1 MQQAAINLKAGAFKL
16 WIYFAKNQDGYEFA
30 LSSKSVADEFGIKID
45 QYNSAIKE
53 LMEKGYLIQ
62 ESGNRYSFNEIPVI
76 GKTHNAVNGKPNN
89 AVNGKPN
96 NAL

>member
-1 MQQAAINLKAGAFKL
+1 
-16 WIYFAKNQDGYEFA
+16 
-30 LSSKSVADEFGIKID
+30 
-45 QYNSAIKE
+45 
-53 LMEKGYLIQ
+53 MEKGYLIQ

>member
-1 MQQAAINLKAGAFKL
+1 MQQAAIDLKAGAFKL
-16 WIYFAKNQDGYEFA
+16 WVYFAKNQDGYEFA

-62 ESGNRYSFNEIPVI
+62 ESGNKYSFNEIPVI

-89 AVNGKPN
+89 A
-96 NAL
+96 L